1 MFVLDTDMLSLYQ
14 HGNSLVCQR
23 VDSHAPD
30 ELAITVMTIEEQL
43 SGWYT
48 LLRRAK
54 QPPQVARVYQRLA
67 ENVSFLSGWQV
78 LLYPETAIAR
88 CDQLL
93 AMKLGVRK
101 TDLRIA
107 AITLENAGTLVTR
120 NLRDFQRIPNLA
132 VENWAA

>member
-14 HGNSLVCQR
+14 HGDALVCQR
-23 VDSHAPD
+23 VHSHAPD
-30 ELAITVMTIEEQL
+30 DLAITVMTIEEQL

-54 QPPQVARVYQRLA
+54 QPPQVARVYQQLA
-67 ENVSFLSGWQV
+67 ENVLFLSGWRI

-93 AMKLGVRK
+93 SLKLGVRK
-101 TDLRIA
+101 GDLRIA
-107 AITLENAGTLVTR
+107 AITLENAGILVTR
-120 NLRDFQRIPNLA
+120 NLRDFQRVPNLTI
-132 VENWAA
+132 ENWAA

>member
-1 MFVLDTDMLSLYQ
+1 MFFPIPICLAQ
-14 HGNSLVCQR
+14 HGKSLVCQR
-23 VDSHAPD
+23 VHSHAPD
-30 ELAITVMTIEEQL
+30 DLAITVMAIEEQL

-67 ENVSFLSGWQV
+67 ESVSFLSDWQV
-78 LLYPETAIAR
+78 FLYPETAIAR

-93 AMKLGVRK
+93 TMKLGVQK

-107 AITLENAGTLVTR
+107 ASR
-120 NLRDFQRIPNLA
+120 
-132 VENWAA
+132 